1 MVSDRLYEGNG
12 AQDGGNGLFIR
23 RHRRRGWEVTDR
35 LYGAVGEK
43 SIDFSPILYRL
54 FTDTSV
60 HPLGQYGNN
69 DLFVWEHRSFP
80 SVGKSAQ
87 VRRCGTAHA

>member
-1 MVSDRLYEGNG
+1 MEGTDCLYEGNG
-12 AQDGGNGLFIR
+12 AEDRRERIVYTKASAQRMGGDGSFVWCGR
-23 RHRRRGWEVTDR
+23 RKV
-35 LYGAVGEK
+35 
-43 SIDFSPILYRL
+43 YRL

-80 SVGKSAQ
+80 SVGKSAK